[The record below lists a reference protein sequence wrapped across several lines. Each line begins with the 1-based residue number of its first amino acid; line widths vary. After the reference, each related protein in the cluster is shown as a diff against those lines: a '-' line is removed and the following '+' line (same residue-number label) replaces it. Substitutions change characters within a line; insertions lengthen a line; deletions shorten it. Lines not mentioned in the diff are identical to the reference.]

1 MNTNPLLILPML
13 ILFAGCVAQASGN
26 SAGEEAPAIPGITKV
41 EPGTKI
47 QDIKSD
53 HFSMEKVTIEGGVM
67 KIDVRYPG
75 GAKDHDFTLYWNGI
89 VARSYPGK
97 TTVVLKHN
105 ANGDNAEALI
115 TQTLQFNLAE
125 MNKPM
130 IITVIDDH
138 GGKHTVKY
146 GDAKLGQVSKNTW

>member
-1 MNTNPLLILPML
+1 MNLKPLLVLPL
-13 ILFAGCVAQASGN
+13 LLLFAACAVQANGP
-26 SAGEEAPAIPGITKV
+26 SAAEEAPDIPGITKV
-41 EPGTKI
+41 KPDTKLD
-47 QDIKSD
+47 DIKSD
-53 HFSMEKVTIEGGVM
+53 PFTMKKAAIDGGVL

-97 TTVVLKHN
+97 TTVVLKHD

-115 TQTLQFNLAE
+115 TKTLQFNLAE

-130 IITVIDDH
+130 IITVRTDH
-138 GGKHTVKY
+138 GDKQTVQY
-146 GDAKLGQVSKNTW
+146 GESKLD